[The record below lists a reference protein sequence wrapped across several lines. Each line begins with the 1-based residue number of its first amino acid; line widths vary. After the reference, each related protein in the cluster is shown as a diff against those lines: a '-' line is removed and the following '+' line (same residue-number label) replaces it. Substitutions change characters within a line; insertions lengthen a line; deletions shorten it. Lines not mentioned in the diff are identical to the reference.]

1 MSAGFWIMYG
11 ILTLYAAVRIFL
23 GYAEYDTSHLKYRES
38 VKRLADDAIR
48 EEENATERKEENKL
62 ETF

>member
-23 GYAEYDTSHLKYRES
+23 GYAEYDPSHLKYRES
-38 VKRLADDAIR
+38 VKRITDDAVK
-48 EEENATERKEENKL
+48 EEENSTGRKEENKL